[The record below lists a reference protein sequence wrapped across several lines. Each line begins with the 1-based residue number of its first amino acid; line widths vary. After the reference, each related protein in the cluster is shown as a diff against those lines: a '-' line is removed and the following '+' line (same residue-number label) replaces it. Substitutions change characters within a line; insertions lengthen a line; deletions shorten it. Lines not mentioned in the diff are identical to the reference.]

1 MELLDL
7 ALSMELDLG
16 KFYREQAEL
25 NKENSLEVVFTLLAK
40 EEENHAR
47 LLKANADKL
56 TLALEDSN
64 ILSEAQSIFK
74 NLAKFTTNIKDIP
87 DQLDAYR
94 MALENEQQ
102 SLKFYQDLSAYATNE
117 QSKKVFDYLAKQ
129 EDKHCVIIEELVKLL
144 TSPEEWVE
152 SAEFGVREEY

>member
-7 ALSMELDLG
+7 ALSMELDLE

-25 NKENSLEVVFTLLAK
+25 NKENSLKVVFTLLAD
-40 EEENHAR
+40 EEEKHAQ
-47 LLKANADKL
+47 LLETNADKL

-64 ILSEAQSIFK
+64 ILSEVHSIFK
-74 NLAKFTTNIKDIP
+74 NIADFTSDIKDIP
-87 DQLDAYR
+87 DQLDTYR
-94 MALENEQQ
+94 MALEKEQQ
-102 SLKFYQDLSAYATNE
+102 SLKFYQDLCADATKE
-117 QSKKVFDYLAKQ
+117 ESKKIFEFLAKQ

-144 TSPEEWVE
+144 TRPEEWVE

>member
-7 ALSMELDLG
+7 ALSMELNLE

-25 NKENSLEVVFTLLAK
+25 NKDNSLKVVFTMLAN
-40 EEENHAR
+40 EEEKHAC
-47 LLKANADKL
+47 LLGANADNL

-64 ILSEAQSIFK
+64 ILSEVQPIFK
-74 NLAKFTTNIKDIP
+74 DMADLTTDIKDIP

-94 MALENEQQ
+94 MALEKEQQ
-102 SLKFYQDLSAYATNE
+102 SLKFYQDLYAEATEE
-117 QSKKVFDYLAKQ
+117 QSKKVFEFLAKQ
-129 EDKHCVIIEELVKLL
+129 EDKHCVIIEELVKMV
-144 TSPEEWVE
+144 TRPEEWVE